1 MRGDTWYSSEVASST
16 PAPALVALLDAGS
29 AACPPLRRPETPQP
43 LLQHQRSL
51 APTAAGHIGDRQ
63 SRRSQSRCPHLSSA
77 APSSRSSWVAL
88 RSGWRGGDSV
98 RWSLHRAI
106 RGWPLHR
113 SWWLGPPPPCTPSE
127 GKPAADFVDRDGSR
141 TTCTPM
147 VWGAEVPKST
157 PPRFEGPLNHG
168 RFVHNAAPPY
178 HTLFRPFRYH
188 PGAARSPLKPVE
200 TASGC

>member
-1 MRGDTWYSSEVASST
+1 MLFWG
-16 PAPALVALLDAGS
+16 PAVGCDGAWPA
-29 AACPPLRRPETPQP
+29 R
-43 LLQHQRSL
+43 
-51 APTAAGHIGDRQ
+51 
-63 SRRSQSRCPHLSSA
+63 
-77 APSSRSSWVAL
+77 
-88 RSGWRGGDSV
+88 
-98 RWSLHRAI
+98 
-106 RGWPLHR
+106 
-113 SWWLGPPPPCTPSE
+113 
-127 GKPAADFVDRDGSR
+127 
-141 TTCTPM
+141 